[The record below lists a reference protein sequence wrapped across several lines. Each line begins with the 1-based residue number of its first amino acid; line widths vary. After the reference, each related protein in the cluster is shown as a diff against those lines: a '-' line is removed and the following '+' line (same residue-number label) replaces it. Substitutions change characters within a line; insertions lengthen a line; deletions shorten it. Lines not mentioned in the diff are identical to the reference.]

1 MFTDVAR
8 LDTHVVVVGD
18 DFHVLFL
25 ALVVILFEVNVL
37 LGDMETWLGE
47 LVLDF
52 RQTLLGV
59 DCFQE

>member
-1 MFTDVAR
+1 M
-8 LDTHVVVVGD
+8 VGD
-18 DFHVLFL
+18 DFHVLVL